1 MIDFAIY
8 ALTVI
13 AIWSVMAISLNIQFG
28 MTGLVNFGQILP
40 FAIGAYAVGIGIE
53 AGIPWWAGI
62 IAGLVAAPL
71 VGLVVILPARRQSQ
85 DYWAL
90 ITLGA
95 GELFRLTML
104 NVPSIAGGA
113 DGVTISRLG
122 DRNLALGLAILL
134 LIVVYLIGQRISRGP
149 LGRML
154 RVIREDEVLAATLG
168 RNPMA
173 YRMKVTV
180 VTWMMAAAAGV
191 LFGYV
196 VGYIA
201 PTSFLV
207 TDTFLVWTAVILGGP
222 GRNIGVVVGAAVLIL
237 LSVSTRFMAE
247 WSGLPSDLVANLRL
261 AVFGLV
267 LVLMFL
273 FRPQGL
279 FPEKRVVRDVDGR

>member
-1 MIDFAIY
+1 MIDFVIY
-8 ALTVI
+8 ALTII
-13 AIWSVMAISLNIQFG
+13 AIWSVLALSLNIQFG
-28 MTGLVNFGQILP
+28 MAGLVNFGQILP
-40 FAIGAYAVGIGIE
+40 FAIGAYAIGIGVQFHV
-53 AGIPWWAGI
+53 PWWPAV
-62 IAGLVAAPL
+62 IAGLIVAPAF
-71 VGLVVILPARRQSQ
+71 GLLIVLPARRQSQ

-104 NVPSIAGGA
+104 NVPVIAGGA
-113 DGVTISRLG
+113 DGVTVSRLA
-122 DRNLALGLAILL
+122 DRNLALGLSLGLL
-134 LIVVYLIGQRISRGP
+134 LLAYLIAERIGAGP
-149 LGRML
+149 LGRFL
-154 RVIREDEVLAATLG
+154 RVIREDEALAATLG

-173 YRMKVTV
+173 YRCTV
-180 VTWMMAAAAGV
+180 IALSWAMAAAAGI
-191 LFGYV
+191 LFAYV

-222 GRNIGVVVGAAVLIL
+222 GRNIGVVIGAAALIL
-237 LSVSTRFMAE
+237 LGVSTRFLAE

-273 FRPQGL
+273 FRPEGL
-279 FPEKRVVRDVDGR
+279 FPERRRVRDVDGG

>member
-8 ALTVI
+8 ALTLV

-40 FAIGAYAVGIGIE
+40 FAIGAYAAAIGVQYDL
-53 AGIPWWAGI
+53 PWWVGAV
-62 IAGLVAAPL
+62 AGLVAAPIAGIL
-71 VGLVVILPARRQSQ
+71 VILPAGRSSQ

-95 GELFRLTML
+95 GEIFRLTML

-113 DGVTISRLG
+113 DGVTVSRLP
-122 DRNLALGLAILL
+122 DRTLAAGLAVALC
-134 LIVVYLIGQRISRGP
+134 VVAYAVAQQIGNGP
-149 LGRML
+149 FGRML
-154 RVIREDEVLAATLG
+154 RVIREDETLAATLG
-168 RNPMA
+168 RSPMSF
-173 YRMKVTV
+173 RMRVTV
-180 VTWMMAAAAGV
+180 VSWAMAGVAGV
-191 LFGYV
+191 LYAHVIGYV
-196 VGYIA
+196 A

-222 GRNIGVVVGAAVLIL
+222 GRNIGVVIGAAILIL
-237 LSVSTRFMAE
+237 MSVSTRFLAE

-261 AVFGLV
+261 AVFGLI

-273 FRPQGL
+273 FRPAGL
-279 FPEKRVVRDVDGR
+279 FPETKRVQNVDGL

>member
-1 MIDFAIY
+1 MIDFTIY
-8 ALTVI
+8 ALTII

-62 IAGLVAAPL
+62 LAGLVTAPL

-122 DRNLALGLAILL
+122 DRNLALGLAVGLL
-134 LIVVYLIGQRISRGP
+134 VLVYLVGQRISRGP

-180 VTWMMAAAAGV
+180 VTWMMAAAGGI

-279 FPEKRVVRDVDGR
+279 FPETREVRDVDGC

>member
-1 MIDFAIY
+1 MISFAIY
-8 ALTVI
+8 ALTII

-62 IAGLVAAPL
+62 LAGLVAAPL
-71 VGLVVILPARRQSQ
+71 VGLLVILPARRQSQ

-122 DRNLALGLAILL
+122 DRNLALGLAVGLL
-134 LIVVYLIGQRISRGP
+134 VVAYLVGQRISRGP

-154 RVIREDEVLAATLG
+154 RVISEDEVLAATLG

-180 VTWMMAAAAGV
+180 VTWAMAAAAGI

-196 VGYIA
+196 A

-222 GRNIGVVVGAAVLIL
+222 GRNIGVVIGAAILIL

-279 FPEKRVVRDVDGR
+279 FPETREVRDVDGR

>member
-1 MIDFAIY
+1 MVDFAIY
-8 ALTVI
+8 ALTII
-13 AIWSVMAISLNIQFG
+13 AVWAVMAISLNIQFG

-40 FAIGAYAVGIGIE
+40 FAIGAYAVGIGTE
-53 AGIPWWAGI
+53 LGAPWWAGA

-71 VGLVVILPARRQSQ
+71 AGLLVILPARRSSQ

-90 ITLGA
+90 ITLGF

-113 DGVTISRLG
+113 DGVTVSRLG
-122 DRNLALGLAILL
+122 DRNLALGLSLALL
-134 LIVVYLIGQRISRGP
+134 LVAYLVAQRIGNGP
-149 LGRML
+149 LGRFL

-168 RNPMA
+168 RDPMA
-173 YRMKVTV
+173 YRSTVTAV
-180 VTWMMAAAAGV
+180 SWMMAGAAGV
-191 LFGYV
+191 LYAYV
-196 VGYIA
+196 IGYIA

-207 TDTFLVWTAVILGGP
+207 TDTFIVWTAVILGGP
-222 GRNIGVVVGAAVLIL
+222 GRNIGVVIGAAILIL
-237 LSVSTRFMAE
+237 MSVSTRFLAD

-273 FRPQGL
+273 FRPEGL
-279 FPEKRVVRDVDGR
+279 FPETGRIRDVDGR

>member
-1 MIDFAIY
+1 M
-8 ALTVI
+8 
-13 AIWSVMAISLNIQFG
+13 
-28 MTGLVNFGQILP
+28 
-40 FAIGAYAVGIGIE
+40 
-53 AGIPWWAGI
+53 
-62 IAGLVAAPL
+62 
-71 VGLVVILPARRQSQ
+71 ILPARRQSQ

-122 DRNLALGLAILL
+122 DRNLALGLAVGLL
-134 LIVVYLIGQRISRGP
+134 VVAYLVGQRISRGP

-180 VTWMMAAAAGV
+180 VTWAMAAAAGI

-222 GRNIGVVVGAAVLIL
+222 GRNIGVVIGAAILIL

-279 FPEKRVVRDVDGR
+279 FPETREVRDVDGR

>member
-1 MIDFAIY
+1 MISFAIY
-8 ALTVI
+8 ALTII

-62 IAGLVAAPL
+62 LAGLVAAPL
-71 VGLVVILPARRQSQ
+71 VGLLVILPARRQSQ

-122 DRNLALGLAILL
+122 DRNLALGLAVGLL
-134 LIVVYLIGQRISRGP
+134 VVAYLVGQRISRGP

-180 VTWMMAAAAGV
+180 VTWAMAAAAGI

-222 GRNIGVVVGAAVLIL
+222 GRNIGVVIGAAILIL

-279 FPEKRVVRDVDGR
+279 FPETREVRDVDGR